1 MARTTTTLMISALA
15 ALTVVSCSSSNA
27 TKSTAAPGGAAVT
40 SPAGD
45 TAPAGESGGEA
56 ATVPSDVCALFDN
69 ATVSALV
76 GETVVGEPTP
86 NGGCRYPASTAQS
99 LAPIIEIA
107 PDFEGAGGIAGA
119 QSGVEA
125 MVGTPA
131 APLTVGGYS
140 GYLVSGTVPGTSMM
154 LSQGAVAV
162 KGLIVTIG
170 ATGPDAAQNAAVI
183 TALMETVVGKL

>member
-15 ALTVVSCSSSNA
+15 ALTMVGCSSSNA
-27 TKSTAAPGGAAVT
+27 AKSTVAPGGAAAT

-45 TAPAGESGGEA
+45 TAPAGDSGGDA

-69 ATVSALV
+69 AAVSALV

-99 LAPIIEIA
+99 LAPVVEIA
-107 PDFEGAGGIAGA
+107 PDVEGAGGIAGA
-119 QSGVEA
+119 QAGAEGV
-125 MVGTPA
+125 VGTPA

-140 GYLVSGTVPGTSMM
+140 GYLVAGTIPGTSST
-154 LSQGAVAV
+154 LSQGAVAA
-162 KGLIVTIG
+162 KGLIVTVG
-170 ATGPDAAQNAAVI
+170 ATGPDTAKNAAVI
-183 TALMETVVGKL
+183 TAMIEIVVGQL